1 MLRHGK
7 FVANLKADVKYFSVS
22 KPIENADGTL
32 IEPEPSSKLKKKKVI
47 TKSET
52 ITF

>member
-32 IEPEPSSKLKKKKVI
+32 IEPEPSSNFKKKKVI

>member
-22 KPIENADGTL
+22 KPIESADGAL
-32 IEPEPSSKLKKKKVI
+32 IEPEPSSKPEKVI